1 MITTTPWFDPAA
13 LMWIG
18 PTGGVAEGLWGAG
31 LGLLSYALIRK
42 GRARGW
48 VLGYVQ
54 LGLLA
59 SIALLAAG
67 AAGAATGQPQIIWI
81 SLLILG
87 APLLAVSIP
96 TLFNVANLYRHAE
109 LRRMSALE
117 Q

>member
-18 PTGGVAEGLWGAG
+18 PIAGLTEGLWGAG
-31 LGLLSYALIRK
+31 VGLLSYALIRK

-48 VLGYVQ
+48 VMGYVQ

-59 SIALLAAG
+59 AIAVLSAA
-67 AAGAATGQPQIIWI
+67 AIGAATGQPPIIWI
-81 SLLILG
+81 GLTILG
-87 APLLAVSIP
+87 APLLAVSVP

-109 LRRMSALE
+109 LRRMQALE